1 MADTLNKSDHI
12 NVQIWGEVGVGCRE
26 KERQGGQEG
35 VSKLARKAARGMQ
48 DKKREI
54 NGITTITIT
63 VLVLSRC

>member
-1 MADTLNKSDHI
+1 M
-12 NVQIWGEVGVGCRE
+12 GCRE

-35 VSKLARKAARGMQ
+35 VSKLARKAARGGGSGGWAQ

-54 NGITTITIT
+54 NSITTITIT